1 MYSRMVIPSYL
12 EANLADLVRPH
23 SEVCISWLVN
33 QPHILPDETIETLTP
48 KGEVIVV
55 C

>member
-12 EANLADLVRPH
+12 EALLADLVRPH
-23 SEVCISWLVN
+23 SEVCISLLVN
-33 QPHILPDETIETLTP
+33 QPHIRDKTIETLTP